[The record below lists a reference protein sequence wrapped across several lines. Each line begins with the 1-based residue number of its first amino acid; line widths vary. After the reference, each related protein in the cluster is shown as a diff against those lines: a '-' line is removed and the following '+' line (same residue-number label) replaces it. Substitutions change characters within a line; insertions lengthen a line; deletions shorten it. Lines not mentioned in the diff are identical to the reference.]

1 MKLLLG
7 PEAPPKESAGA
18 KGTVQGRAVL
28 PLLSS
33 IASFAC
39 QPHMAL
45 AALRDLKSTTAHT
58 QSRSPKNQGFM
69 HTWRGAAWNP
79 GPQDPFLGDPWP
91 VGVCPQVYGQSGVC
105 PQNTTLAQLW

>member
-7 PEAPPKESAGA
+7 PETLPRERAGA
-18 KGTVQGRAVL
+18 KGMVQGRLVL

-33 IASFAC
+33 IVSFAC

-45 AALRDLKSTTAHT
+45 AALRDLKNTIAHS

-69 HTWRGAAWNP
+69 QTWRGAAWNP
-79 GPQDPFLGDPWP
+79 GPPSPFLRDPWP

-105 PQNTTLAQLW
+105 PQDTTLAQLW